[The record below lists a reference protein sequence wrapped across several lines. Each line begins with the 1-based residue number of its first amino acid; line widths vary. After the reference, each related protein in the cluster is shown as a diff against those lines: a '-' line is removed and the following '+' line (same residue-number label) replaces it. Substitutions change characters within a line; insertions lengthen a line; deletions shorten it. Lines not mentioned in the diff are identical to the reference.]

1 MKFNIFKRKNKK
13 KKENMSKFL
22 KREKKAFDILM
33 KIENGK
39 TYDEY
44 VREATKGM
52 YLFEIKEF
60 KRKLDKELLTVSR
73 RIAHEMVR

>member
-60 KRKLDKELLTVSR
+60 KKNLDKELLTISR

>member
-1 MKFNIFKRKNKK
+1 MKFNIFKRRNNKK
-13 KKENMSKFL
+13 KTNWNKVA

-44 VREATKGM
+44 VKEVTKGM

-60 KRKLDKELLTVSR
+60 KRKLDKELITITR

>member
-22 KREKKAFDILM
+22 RREKKAFDILM
-33 KIENGK
+33 KIETGK

-60 KRKLDKELLTVSR
+60 KRKLDKELLTISR

>member
-1 MKFNIFKRKNKK
+1 MKFNIFKKKNKK
-13 KKENMSKFL
+13 KKTNWNKVA
-22 KREKKAFDILM
+22 KVNKKTFDILM

-44 VREATKGM
+44 LKDATKGM

-60 KRKLDKELLTVSR
+60 KRQLDKELITIAR
-73 RIAHEMVR
+73 RIAYEMVR

>member
-60 KRKLDKELLTVSR
+60 KRKLDKELLAISR

>member
-60 KRKLDKELLTVSR
+60 KRKLDKELLTISR